1 VALLARE
8 GRARDQLNQA
18 LQASGAQTVL
28 VADPNTLDAH
38 TLRAA
43 LPQAVLVA
51 LEPAVEDSVFRLD
64 EVLHDPA
71 LNVIFDD
78 AELALQREGW
88 DAQRWAR
95 HLSAKLFGHA
105 DVLPPGR
112 EADDPQI
119 KPGLPTTPAQLHAEV
134 PLESYVAE
142 ARSKGP
148 DLPTGGVDS
157 LAFAGLSLVQT
168 EQATSEPGHAAVAA
182 APADQAHAPLRLVDD
197 ETPEQP
203 AEAFTIDLDTWKP
216 IERPELALVDHFE
229 APTLDEHEAVPAP
242 DPAPVVRAGPPPLPP
257 LDPGAASSAH
267 SDAAVAESA
276 IPPAPPPAPRSGGL
290 TLELEALDSGP
301 AGPAAKGAVVVLAGI
316 GGPDA
321 VRRVLS
327 GLPSG
332 TPRPVLIRLRLDG
345 GRYDNLVRQI
355 ARISEMPV
363 LLAVVGQRAAAGHV
377 HVLPDDVGAQV
388 GADGAVSFIEGAPDI
403 GALLSGLPA
412 SESAVLLLSG
422 ADVSHVEPALLLAR
436 HGAFVGGQS
445 PQGCYDPAAARE
457 LQSLG
462 GNVATPEDLAA
473 ELFGHL
479 YS

>member
-1 VALLARE
+1 MTRPRVALLARE
-8 GRARDQLNQA
+8 GRARDQLSQA
-18 LQASGAQTVL
+18 LRASGAQTVL
-28 VADPNTLDAH
+28 VADPNALDAH

-43 LPQAVLVA
+43 QPEAVLVA

-64 EVLHDPA
+64 DVLHDPA

-112 EADDPQI
+112 EEDDPQRR
-119 KPGLPTTPAQLHAEV
+119 PGLSITPAAPHA
-134 PLESYVAE
+134 
-142 ARSKGP
+142 
-148 DLPTGGVDS
+148 DLPPESD
-157 LAFAGLSLVQT
+157 LATTQINDAAAPTAGAERPDFSRLSLV
-168 EQATSEPGHAAVAA
+168 EDAPAAAEPDPAPASA
-182 APADQAHAPLRLVDD
+182 APAEAPPIGLQLEDDQAQ
-197 ETPEQP
+197 EQP
-203 AEAFTIDLDTWKP
+203 AEAFTIDLDNWKP
-216 IERPELALVDHFE
+216 IERPELALVDRFDAPLPE
-229 APTLDEHEAVPAP
+229 ADAPAP
-242 DPAPVVRAGPPPLPP
+242 SPLPPRVGPPPLPP
-257 LDPGAASSAH
+257 LDPVADAAASAP
-267 SDAAVAESA
+267 AATADS
-276 IPPAPPPAPRSGGL
+276 APPPVPRSSGL
-290 TLELEALDSGP
+290 TLELEALDGTH
-301 AGPAAKGAVVVLAGI
+301 AGPVAKGAVVLLAGI

-363 LLAVVGQRAAAGHV
+363 LLTVAGQRAAAGHV
-377 HVLPDDVGAQV
+377 YVLPDEVGVQV
-388 GADGAVSFIEGAPDI
+388 GADGALTFTEGTPEI
-403 GALLSGLPA
+403 GALLSALPA
-412 SESAVLLLSG
+412 ADSAVLLLSG
-422 ADVSHVEPALLLAR
+422 AEVAHVEPALLLAR
-436 HGAFVGGQS
+436 RGAFVGGQS
-445 PQGCYDPAAARE
+445 PQGCYDPAASRE
-457 LQSLG
+457 LLSLG

>member
-1 VALLARE
+1 MSASETLTRPRVALLARE
-8 GRARDQLNQA
+8 GRARDQLSRA
-18 LQASGAQTVL
+18 LKESGAETVL
-28 VADPNTLDAH
+28 VADPNALDAH
-38 TLRAA
+38 TLRASM
-43 LPQAVLVA
+43 PQAVLVA

-119 KPGLPTTPAQLHAEV
+119 QPGLPTTPAQLHADV
-134 PLESYVAE
+134 PLASYLSE
-142 ARSKGP
+142 AQSKGP
-148 DLPTGGVDS
+148 DLPTDGLGNLSTPALS
-157 LAFAGLSLVQT
+157 LADI
-168 EQATSEPGHAAVAA
+168 EPA
-182 APADQAHAPLRLVDD
+182 APKVFETFAFDVPAPPSADTDSRLQLVDD
-197 ETPEQP
+197 ETPELP
-203 AEAFTIDLDTWKP
+203 AQAFSVEIDSWKSS
-216 IERPELALVDHFE
+216 ERPALALVDSFD
-229 APTLDEHEAVPAP
+229 APVAHDVA
-242 DPAPVVRAGPPPLPP
+242 PAPVRNGPPPLPP
-257 LDPGAASSAH
+257 IAPSQVEVP
-267 SDAAVAESA
+267 VA
-276 IPPAPPPAPRSGGL
+276 PLPAPRTGGL
-290 TLELEALDSGP
+290 TLELEALDNAP
-301 AGPAAKGAVVVLAGI
+301 AGAGAKGAVVILAGI

-332 TPRPVLIRLRLDG
+332 TPKPVLIQLRLDG

-363 LLAVVGQRAAAGHV
+363 LLADAGQSAAAGHV
-377 HVLPDDVGAQV
+377 YVLPDEIDADVTGEGTVRFVQGA
-388 GADGAVSFIEGAPDI
+388 GNT
-403 GALLSGLPA
+403 GALLSRLPA
-412 SESAVLLLSG
+412 SDSAVLLLSG
-422 ADVSHVEPALLLAR
+422 ADVSAVEPALLLGR

-445 PQGCYDPAAARE
+445 PQGCYDPAAVRE